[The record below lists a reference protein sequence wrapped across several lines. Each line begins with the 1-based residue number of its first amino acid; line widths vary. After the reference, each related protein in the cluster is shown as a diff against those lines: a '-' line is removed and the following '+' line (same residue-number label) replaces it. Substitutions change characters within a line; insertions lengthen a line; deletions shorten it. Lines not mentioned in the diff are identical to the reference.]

1 MIPIPRMEGTGIQ
14 LQRSMTNE
22 VFMSYLIA
30 IAVSFSSG
38 FVAGILFARHNA
50 SKVDNAINA
59 AQTIASN
66 VENINK
72 KS

>member
-1 MIPIPRMEGTGIQ
+1 
-14 LQRSMTNE
+14 
-22 VFMSYLIA
+22 MSYLIA